1 VTQIDPDDGT
11 ANDDYEDE
19 EDYDVPEW
27 TNQVMATV
35 AAEVR
40 RRRKERDMSA
50 QELADACAE
59 IGHPIPRNVIANME
73 SGRRS
78 ILPLVDVIVLAE
90 ALGTHPALLI
100 FPLGH
105 VSQVQ
110 RLPLQDAV
118 SPWEA
123 MSWFD
128 GDSGYGMD
136 RALIRALREYQ
147 RHEAFGIDA
156 WNDMRNYDSDARSAT
171 DPKRRAH
178 ARRAAERAIAR
189 LETAIAR
196 SSASRERIRRILG
209 PAGQLPPDL
218 SALTSDI
225 PNRTDSI

>member
-1 VTQIDPDDGT
+1 MTQLDPDDGT
-11 ANDDYEDE
+11 ADDYEDE

-27 TNQVMATV
+27 TDQVMATV

-105 VSQVQ
+105 ISQVQ

-136 RALIRALREYQ
+136 GALVRAFREYQ
-147 RHEAFGIDA
+147 RHEATTFDA
-156 WNDMRNYDSDARSAT
+156 WNDMRNRDNDAQSAT
-171 DPKRRAH
+171 DPKKRAH
-178 ARRAAERAIAR
+178 ARQAAERAIAR
-189 LETAIAR
+189 LETATAH
-196 SSASRERIRRILG
+196 SNASRERIRRILG
-209 PAGQLPPDL
+209 PSGQLPRDL
-218 SALTSDI
+218 RSLTSDTL
-225 PNRTDSI
+225 NRTDSI